1 MSFSVMEKQL
11 WASLSFQLGGGCTRR
26 DNLAHSIFRSLGGG
40 ASRVSYQSTQLYLRG
55 HCDVLWCVSDGRCS
69 KKRVRI
75 MWNLPAEGFQT
86 GLHVTPS
93 SNSVIPPNLSLLNCE
108 LRIKEFLAHAPKG
121 CPYATSMQSA
131 SHFTLH
137 CFELSKSIT
146 CRHELGVL
154 KHPGDFSRYLMV
166 WLKET
171 FLFNYIFCLWF
182 HKNRKITATIIPCE
196 YAMSK
201 FQCKLLYFTKYSVA
215 NAKRQG
221 LFLLHGLGT
230 YT

>member
-40 ASRVSYQSTQLYLRG
+40 ASRVSYQSTQLYLWG

-69 KKRVRI
+69 EKRVWI

-121 CPYATSMQSA
+121 WTLCHKHAKCQPFHFALLWTIKVYHLQTWIRCFETPRRL
-131 SHFTLH
+131 FTL
-137 CFELSKSIT
+137 FNGLIE
-146 CRHELGVL
+146 RN
-154 KHPGDFSRYLMV
+154 
-166 WLKET
+166 
-171 FLFNYIFCLWF
+171 LF
-182 HKNRKITATIIPCE
+182 
-196 YAMSK
+196 
-201 FQCKLLYFTKYSVA
+201 V
-215 NAKRQG
+215 
-221 LFLLHGLGT
+221 
-230 YT
+230 